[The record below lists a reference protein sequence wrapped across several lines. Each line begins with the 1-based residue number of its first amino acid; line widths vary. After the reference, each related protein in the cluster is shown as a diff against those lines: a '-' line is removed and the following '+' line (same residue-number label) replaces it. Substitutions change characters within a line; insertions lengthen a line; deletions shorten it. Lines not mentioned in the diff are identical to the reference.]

1 MKKSLIICLCIA
13 GSASAHDHV
22 EVGRSGPSS
31 AQLALDGPFQQVACF
46 VPRGEFFS
54 GYLPNFPGGWHASE
68 LTFTTEVNALDS
80 ADGANPRMELVS
92 VSGPAG
98 GSFAFWEVGATSP
111 TWSRAVGWNSGQGN
125 VPGFPVVFNGDGH
138 AHGRAFTMDRPG
150 NYTVVL
156 RAVDSA
162 GLFSASAN
170 YRVAFRAQQPPQLS
184 IGISGGNA
192 SLSFTSRAN
201 LTYELQTRTNLSSG
215 TWDLVSTNAIDGD
228 GTVKET
234 VLPLSHPRA
243 FFRLVEFK

>member
-1 MKKSLIICLCIA
+1 MVQIYYNLGGYVFSDA
-13 GSASAHDHV
+13 TDVSM
-22 EVGRSGPSS
+22 
-31 AQLALDGPFQQVACF
+31 
-46 VPRGEFFS
+46 S
-54 GYLPNFPGGWHASE
+54 GYNQGAVASY
-68 LTFTTEVNALDS
+68 T
-80 ADGANPRMELVS
+80 PK
-92 VSGPAG
+92 
-98 GSFAFWEVGATSP
+98 
-111 TWSRAVGWNSGQGN
+111 
-125 VPGFPVVFNGDGH
+125 VVDFNGDGH

-170 YRVAFRAQQPPQLS
+170 YTVALRAQQPPQLS

-243 FFRLVEFK
+243 FFRLIEFK